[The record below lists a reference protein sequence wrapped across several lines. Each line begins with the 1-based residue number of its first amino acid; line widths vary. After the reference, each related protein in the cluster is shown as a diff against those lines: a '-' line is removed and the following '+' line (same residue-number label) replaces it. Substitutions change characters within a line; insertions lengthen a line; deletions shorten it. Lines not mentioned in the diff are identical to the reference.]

1 MLLEAGS
8 LAVLESDSETSMVCA
23 DSLWP
28 CRECQYPFIHT
39 LGNHTACQDALEV
52 CGDVLGILDG

>member
-8 LAVLESDSETSMVCA
+8 LALLESDGETSMVCA

-28 CRECQYPFIHT
+28 SRECQYPFHNT
-39 LGNHTACQDALEV
+39 LGNHMAYLDALEV